1 MITGTRRAGTGAQAL
16 DAARGAPMDDDETGR
31 SGQRKTVVV
40 AWLGLV
46 AMVMV
51 VAGFGLGVYRSNFH
65 NGLIAAPF
73 TAVGVFVVLRQPR
86 NRAGWLFLATGVA
99 HAVMFFGRQYGLYA
113 STHGGGSLPAV
124 EWVAWMG
131 VWPLPLVLVL
141 SGVTIMSFPDGRLH
155 SRRWRVVTAAMV
167 VAGVLLSS
175 GSALWPMEYERVKL
189 LVPHPLEVGG
199 YDTALELW
207 TPAAAIAYPLF
218 QIIWAVCVV
227 VRLRRAVGD
236 EAQQLKWFVYVVAVG
251 ALTMVLS
258 ILVGTPVIGLVA
270 VPAVPVVAGVAI
282 VKYRL
287 YDIDLVINKTLV
299 VGSMA
304 GLITAT
310 YVAMVVGVG
319 SLLGISAN
327 QNIGLSLVATA
338 LVAVAFEPFRRRV
351 QVLADRLVYGHR
363 PTPYEALARLSTQ
376 LSLDGQRA
384 DQLSGLASTFADG
397 VGAAEATLWAG
408 SEGDLVPVASWPPQG
423 RDSSLSAS
431 SADLSSLGD
440 GGRTHV
446 RPIVHQGELRGAV
459 TVTKAPGEALTA
471 SEDRLLGDLVA
482 QAGLVIDN
490 VGLAAELQHRLNQ
503 ISAQAVELRAAS
515 KRIVA
520 AQDDA
525 RRRIERDLHDGAQ
538 QRLVT
543 LALSLQALSDRA
555 ASENYDDLPA
565 KVDEARH
572 QLAQALAELR
582 EMARGIHPA
591 ILTGEGLE
599 AALGFL
605 AERSP
610 VAVQLKVDLDRR
622 LAREV
627 EATAYFVVSEALTN
641 AAKHADA
648 SSIQVAARFE
658 DGRLV
663 IEVTDNGRGVAD
675 HWGSGLQGLADR
687 LATLDGRLIV
697 SSPPEAGTRLRAEI
711 PCG

>member
-1 MITGTRRAGTGAQAL
+1 M
-16 DAARGAPMDDDETGR
+16 
-31 SGQRKTVVV
+31 
-40 AWLGLV
+40 
-46 AMVMV
+46 
-51 VAGFGLGVYRSNFH
+51 
-65 NGLIAAPF
+65 
-73 TAVGVFVVLRQPR
+73 
-86 NRAGWLFLATGVA
+86 
-99 HAVMFFGRQYGLYA
+99 
-113 STHGGGSLPAV
+113 
-124 EWVAWMG
+124 
-131 VWPLPLVLVL
+131 
-141 SGVTIMSFPDGRLH
+141 
-155 SRRWRVVTAAMV
+155 
-167 VAGVLLSS
+167 
-175 GSALWPMEYERVKL
+175 
-189 LVPHPLEVGG
+189 
-199 YDTALELW
+199 
-207 TPAAAIAYPLF
+207 
-218 QIIWAVCVV
+218 
-227 VRLRRAVGD
+227 
-236 EAQQLKWFVYVVAVG
+236 
-251 ALTMVLS
+251 
-258 ILVGTPVIGLVA
+258 
-270 VPAVPVVAGVAI
+270 
-282 VKYRL
+282 
-287 YDIDLVINKTLV
+287 
-299 VGSMA
+299 
-304 GLITAT
+304 
-310 YVAMVVGVG
+310 
-319 SLLGISAN
+319 
-327 QNIGLSLVATA
+327 ATA
-338 LVAVAFEPFRRRV
+338 LVALAFEPARRRV
-351 QVLADRLVYGHR
+351 QVVADRLVYGHR

-384 DQLSGLASTFADG
+384 DLLSGLASTFADG

-408 SEGDLVPVASWPPQG
+408 SEGDLVPVASWPARG

-431 SADLSSLGD
+431 PADLSSLGD

-459 TVTKAPGEALTA
+459 TLTKAPGEALTA

-490 VGLAAELQHRLNQ
+490 VGLATELQHRLNQ
-503 ISAQAVELRAAS
+503 ISAQAAELRAAS

-543 LALSLQALSDRA
+543 LALSLQAVSDRA
-555 ASENYDDLPA
+555 ASQSYDDLPA

-591 ILTGEGLE
+591 ILTEEGLE

-610 VAVQLKVDLDRR
+610 VAVQVKVNLDRR

-641 AAKHADA
+641 ATKHADA

-663 IEVTDNGRGVAD
+663 IEVTDNGRGGAD

-687 LATLDGRLIV
+687 LATLNGLLTV
-697 SSPPEAGTRLRAEI
+697 NSPAEAGTRLRAEI